1 MGTSPPP
8 PSGGDEHDPPFFPT
22 GFAEGGYFDEPLWA
36 ITSEYDHPELVIDEG
51 DPMNNGIT
59 TEPTMLPL
67 RGPGAVIPLDD
78 MPPEIAPFEDYQTA
92 AGFNDE
98 PFMPAPQPRGFLDHL
113 GMAAATAQFPQP
125 KGFGE
130 GLLGG
135 ALRGFGQAR
144 MSPIMQE
151 QERRKYAAEQNRK
164 NAEATAKARLAW
176 SADGRKLRG
185 EKAAALAKGP
195 AETPE
200 QRIARIEAEAEARAR
215 GTSKVPGRP
224 RVSDPARVTGNKIS
238 IITSYRNDP
247 DVKDF
252 PAVRDA
258 FTTGLDASARN
269 NSTGDIILMRMIAK
283 ATDPTTGVREEEFR
297 TFEGAQGELAKRGI
311 ALTKK
316 MWGQGTL
323 NEYGRTQLRGVLT
336 DIYNRKHGQYRS
348 ASSLYEGLATEAGFN
363 PKELIRDM
371 SVSSDTTPAQAR
383 PAAPAAAPPAT
394 ATRKGY
400 VRVIGPDGSSGQMP
414 ASKADA
420 WLKTPAGKGWKRDG
434 Q

>member
-185 EKAAALAKGP
+185 EKLKANAPKGDGR
-195 AETPE
+195 TPE
-200 QRIARIEAEAEARAR
+200 QKASGYVDYLTEVERLKKERGLGKKPAPGKAPPKLDFSPLDRRALSKSESALAAATRAQVGEDSLGVLRQDVSKRAADGIARMLNGAKSEADVAQIKNLIASYKGTEAD
-215 GTSKVPGRP
+215 P
-224 RVSDPARVTGNKIS
+224 RVVEAYNR
-238 IITSYRNDP
+238 
-247 DVKDF
+247 
-252 PAVRDA
+252 
-258 FTTGLDASARN
+258 
-269 NSTGDIILMRMIAK
+269 AK
-283 ATDPTTGVREEEFR
+283 AR
-297 TFEGAQGELAKRGI
+297 
-311 ALTKK
+311 LTK
-316 MWGQGTL
+316 GA
-323 NEYGRTQLRGVLT
+323 
-336 DIYNRKHGQYRS
+336 RK
-348 ASSLYEGLATEAGFN
+348 
-363 PKELIRDM
+363 K
-371 SVSSDTTPAQAR
+371 
-383 PAAPAAAPPAT
+383 
-394 ATRKGY
+394 
-400 VRVIGPDGSSGQMP
+400 
-414 ASKADA
+414 
-420 WLKTPAGKGWKRDG
+420 
-434 Q
+434 